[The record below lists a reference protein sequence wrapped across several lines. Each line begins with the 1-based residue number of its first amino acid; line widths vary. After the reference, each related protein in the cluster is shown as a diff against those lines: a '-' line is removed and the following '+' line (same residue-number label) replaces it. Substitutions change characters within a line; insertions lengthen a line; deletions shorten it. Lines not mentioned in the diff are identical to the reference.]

1 MRAASAETLRAVDT
15 GQAHGSMHACSLRMG
30 IASIHIVDPKN
41 PAAYLG
47 QVLGDALV
55 PGAQR
60 LDRRR
65 DLGADVAADLLVVR
79 QPRGIPVHA
88 TGPVKGSEPGQGRL
102 SCWLGP
108 EVLSA
113 GKASGH

>member
-1 MRAASAETLRAVDT
+1 
-15 GQAHGSMHACSLRMG
+15 
-30 IASIHIVDPKN
+30 
-41 PAAYLG
+41 
-47 QVLGDALV
+47 
-55 PGAQR
+55 
-60 LDRRR
+60 
-65 DLGADVAADLLVVR
+65 
-79 QPRGIPVHA
+79 VHA